1 MRSTA
6 LCHACHPLVGG
17 TGRPGQSPVHTPA
30 ASPGGAEGGGE
41 ERGLWARVASFPRS
55 AGRPCGDFPVPS
67 LWLPPPGAGGVSVS
81 SREARFPWAA
91 LTTATLPF
99 LGSTSCAL
107 TEAWPLS
114 EGAASGT

>member
-6 LCHACHPLVGG
+6 LCHACHPLVEGQDAQARAPS
-17 TGRPGQSPVHTPA
+17 TPLPLLQAGRRV
-30 ASPGGAEGGGE
+30 EGRRE
-41 ERGLWARVASFPRS
+41 ACGLEWASFPRS